1 MSFKQVVM
9 NNNGQ
14 IPEDLVSASLEGRGK
29 DDMEKASN
37 VFDTVDTLK
46 SINELPQTVN
56 KVKTF
61 GTKIGNVFKG
71 SKAATS
77 TVEAG
82 HTVEAGLKAGKGITK
97 VFPKLAQTLGGK
109 GAVAAG
115 ETVATGAG
123 GGSGLL
129 GGLFG
134 GSGSGTILGGLFGG
148 GGAAAGGTAGATA
161 AAGAAGGAGAG
172 GGAAGLGALLA
183 SNPVGWVVAAVL
195 AVGVGTYFA
204 VKGIKSHNES
214 GAMQAGIH
222 LPKMPSKPHL

>member
-9 NNNGQ
+9 ENNGQ
-14 IPEDLVSASLEGRGK
+14 IPEDLVAASLEGRGN
-29 DDMEKASN
+29 DDMKKASN
-37 VFDTVDTLK
+37 VFDTAK
-46 SINELPQTVN
+46 AINNAPKTIN
-56 KVKTF
+56 NVKTV
-61 GTKIGNVFKG
+61 GTKIGKVFKG

-82 HTVEAGLKAGKGITK
+82 HTVQTGLKAGKGIAK
-97 VFPKLAQTLGGK
+97 VLPKLGQALGGK

-129 GGLFG
+129 GGILGGG
-134 GSGSGTILGGLFGG
+134 GSSTILGGLFGG
-148 GGAAAGGTAGATA
+148 GSAAAGGTAGATA

>member
-9 NNNGQ
+9 GNNGQ
-14 IPEDLVSASLEGRGK
+14 IPEDLVAASLEGRGNDSMK
-29 DDMEKASN
+29 KASN
-37 VFDTVDTLK
+37 VFDTAK
-46 SINELPQTVN
+46 AINNLPQTIN
-56 KVKTF
+56 NVKTV
-61 GTKIGNVFKG
+61 GTKIGKVFKG

-82 HTVEAGLKAGKGITK
+82 HTVETGLKAGKGIAK
-97 VFPKLAQTLGGK
+97 VLPKLGQALGGK

-129 GGLFG
+129 GGVLG
-134 GSGSGTILGGLFGG
+134 GSGATGGGTLLSGLFGG
-148 GGAAAGGTAGATA
+148 GGAATGGTAV